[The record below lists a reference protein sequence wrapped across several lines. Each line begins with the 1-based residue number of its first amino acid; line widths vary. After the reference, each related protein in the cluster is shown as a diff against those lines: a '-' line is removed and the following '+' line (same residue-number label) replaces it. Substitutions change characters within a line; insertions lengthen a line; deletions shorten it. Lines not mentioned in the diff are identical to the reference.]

1 MEIGF
6 TLPQTGAVAWQ
17 ASQVARYAS
26 EVERLGADSLWVIDR
41 LLSPVDPK
49 VGYNGAD
56 TFPEE
61 FRAILDP
68 FVLLGVA
75 ASATERVRIGSNI
88 LNTPWYPPAL
98 LARALTTIDVISGGR
113 LVPGLGIGWSPEEY
127 DAVGVPMAERGARLD
142 ETLDALD
149 RLWGEDPAE
158 YQGKHLVVPA
168 TRAALKPVSRPP
180 VFLAGFAPG
189 AMRRVARRADGWLPA
204 VVLPHMTDL
213 DAAVNQ
219 PLATIR
225 GMAAE
230 EGRDP
235 AELDVILRIYPT
247 VRAGNVVDDVA
258 AVIDRV
264 AAETEVRHV
273 LVDLMYQADD
283 VDTLLKQV
291 DGVLSAVRGQGA
303 HVIGQGTP

>member
-1 MEIGF
+1 MKIGF

-17 ASQVARYAS
+17 ADQVARYAR
-26 EVERLGADSLWVIDR
+26 EVEQLGGDSLWVIDR
-41 LLSPVDPK
+41 LLSPPNPT

-68 FVLLGVA
+68 FVLLAVA
-75 ASATERVRIGSNI
+75 ASATERVLIGSNI

-98 LARALTTIDVISGGR
+98 LARTLTTLDVLSGGR

-142 ETLDALD
+142 ETLDALH
-149 RLWGEDPAE
+149 RLWTADPASYE
-158 YQGKHLVVPA
+158 GTHVRVPE
-168 TRAALKPVSRPP
+168 TRATLKPVRTPP
-180 VFLAGFAPG
+180 VYLAGFAPS

-204 VVLPHMTDL
+204 VVLPGMTDL

-219 PLATIR
+219 PLAAIR
-225 GMAAE
+225 AMAAE

-235 AELDVILRIYPT
+235 ATLDMILRIYPT
-247 VRAGNVVDDVA
+247 VRTDSVVDDVA
-258 AVIDRV
+258 EMIKRV
-264 AAETEVRHV
+264 EGETEVRHV

-283 VDTLLKQV
+283 VDSLLGLV
-291 DGVLSAVRGQGA
+291 EAIL
-303 HVIGQGTP
+303 T